1 MRVLHVTP
9 RYPPAIGG
17 AERWCEGL
25 ARWQGAQGNDVRV
38 LTLRAVSEDEV
49 WGPGR
54 LPPESVAV
62 GAHDRVGG
70 VSIRRCRLGRPAGR
84 AISKLLGV
92 MGLHALARPQS
103 AELYGL
109 LFAGARNADVVHV
122 HGLPGPHAY
131 VGWLAARAARR
142 AVVLTPHFHA
152 GDPWFEHRLVHWLLR
167 RYDAVIVLTAAE
179 AATLQDRGV
188 AAARIVVASTAVD
201 APVAAPPSM
210 PRDAVRAALGV
221 PRDAPL
227 LCFLGRKSMNKSL
240 EVLLAAL
247 PRLATRPRPALVIAG
262 PGTAWYRELI
272 ERERSDGVIDLPPLS
287 EEAKASL
294 LAAADLLVLPSQ
306 REAFGIVFLEAWAAG
321 VPVLGAD
328 IPAVREAIGDA
339 GWTFRP
345 GDPDD
350 LAVRIDALL
359 AAPEAARELVA
370 RGRRRIAQLHT
381 WAQVG
386 PSVMRAYELA
396 RSLRRGRAPDI
407 VRQLDG

>member
-1 MRVLHVTP
+1 MTP

-49 WGPGR
+49 WGPGW

-84 AISKLLGV
+84 AISKLLGA

-179 AATLQDRGV
+179 ATTLRRRACRAT
-188 AAARIVVASTAVD
+188 
-201 APVAAPPSM
+201 PCAPPSAF
-210 PRDAVRAALGV
+210 PETLRCSASSAAS
-221 PRDAPL
+221 R
-227 LCFLGRKSMNKSL
+227 
-240 EVLLAAL
+240 
-247 PRLATRPRPALVIAG
+247 
-262 PGTAWYRELI
+262 
-272 ERERSDGVIDLPPLS
+272 
-287 EEAKASL
+287 
-294 LAAADLLVLPSQ
+294 
-306 REAFGIVFLEAWAAG
+306 
-321 VPVLGAD
+321 
-328 IPAVREAIGDA
+328 
-339 GWTFRP
+339 
-345 GDPDD
+345 
-350 LAVRIDALL
+350 
-359 AAPEAARELVA
+359 
-370 RGRRRIAQLHT
+370 
-381 WAQVG
+381 
-386 PSVMRAYELA
+386 
-396 RSLRRGRAPDI
+396 
-407 VRQLDG
+407 